1 MEHLTR
7 SEDVSPMR
15 TAADMSVPLSPTT
28 SSSPY
33 EGEYDLADTNIPQ
46 VYIIQRIPAGAHVLD
61 VGCAG
66 GRVARHLQEKGCIV
80 TGVERD
86 PVLAEKARQYCVEV
100 IEGDVEDP
108 QSLARLRGPFH
119 YVVLSDILEHLV
131 WPEDLLKAL
140 HGKLSQAGHVLAA
153 IPNVLVWHTR
163 KEFLLGRFDYQNSG
177 TLDRTHLRFFTLK
190 TARQL
195 VEASGYRMVDTYLS
209 YHIPGLNRA
218 VQRIRGLLRK
228 MGRPSHSAA
237 LHALPRAIA
246 RLVPGLFANHLVLDL
261 APMGAK
267 GIGRFEESG
276 EASSVL

>member
-1 MEHLTR
+1 
-7 SEDVSPMR
+7 MR
-15 TAADMSVPLSPTT
+15 TAADMPVSLSPTT

-66 GRVARHLQEKGCIV
+66 GRVARPLREKGCIV
-80 TGVERD
+80 TGIERD
-86 PVLAEKARQYCVEV
+86 PVLAEKARRYCVEV
-100 IEGDVEDP
+100 IQGDMEDP
-108 QSLARLRGPFH
+108 QVLARIGGPFD

-131 WPEDLLKAL
+131 WPEHLLKAM
-140 HGKLSQAGHVLAA
+140 HSKLSQAGRVLAA

-163 KEFLLGRFDYQNSG
+163 KEFLLGRFDYQDSG
-177 TLDRTHLRFFTLK
+177 TLDRTHLRFFTPK

-195 VEASGYRMVDTYLS
+195 VEASGYRIVEAYLS

-218 VQRIRGLLRK
+218 VQRIRGLLWK